1 MLARLPSLIVVRFWA
16 LLLLSAIGLQAT
28 NSTEYSAR
36 ASTGSA
42 FSAATS
48 EVALYVQRGE
58 RVQKQAIAPQPLIP
72 VLAEALR
79 PLPVPALDLAPAQ
92 TAWED
97 STGPPTRRILSW
109 KPAPRAPP
117 RA

>member
-1 MLARLPSLIVVRFWA
+1 
-16 LLLLSAIGLQAT
+16 
-28 NSTEYSAR
+28 
-36 ASTGSA
+36 
-42 FSAATS
+42 
-48 EVALYVQRGE
+48 
-58 RVQKQAIAPQPLIP
+58 LIP